1 MICNRCG
8 TQVGENNTYCPNCGN
23 VIGGLNINNS
33 FQGANDVVQSNN
45 TFQSSNGMA
54 QSSNVFQGTNGVAQN
69 NNSFQNINQYEEKS
83 KYAGFGAR
91 AGAYLLDSM
100 IMIFLGCII
109 FVIFFVIRTLA
120 NNETIKSVI
129 SIFVLF
135 VPYFVILF
143 GILLYRGIK
152 DPEGKTLGRKVTKT
166 IVINENGTMLKV
178 STSILRQFLSGII
191 NGTLILFVVNVIL
204 ILSDSK
210 HQTLTDKIMKTVVVY
225 K

>member
-1 MICNRCG
+1 M
-8 TQVGENNTYCPNCGN
+8 
-23 VIGGLNINNS
+23 
-33 FQGANDVVQSNN
+33 
-45 TFQSSNGMA
+45 
-54 QSSNVFQGTNGVAQN
+54 
-69 NNSFQNINQYEEKS
+69 
-83 KYAGFGAR
+83 
-91 AGAYLLDSM
+91 LDSM

-109 FVIFFVIRTLA
+109 FVIFFVIRTLV

-166 IVINENGTMLKV
+166 VVINENGTMLKV